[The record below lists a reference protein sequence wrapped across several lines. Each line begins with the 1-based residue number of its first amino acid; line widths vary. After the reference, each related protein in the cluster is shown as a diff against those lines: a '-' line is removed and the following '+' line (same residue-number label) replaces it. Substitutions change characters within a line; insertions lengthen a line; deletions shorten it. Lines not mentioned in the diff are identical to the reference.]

1 MIKLDPINTNAPYV
15 IFLIILFI
23 FGLARQ
29 LEGDRLQ
36 LFFRSFLNTNLV
48 DQQLRQERAF
58 SRLAIF
64 LFILVMMIIATY
76 LTLYFHEIDLFL
88 DFSFIGLF
96 TGVIVSL
103 AILTTFRVALYSLL
117 AWLFNLEALQ
127 QHHTFHWLLTN
138 VVLCSII
145 LTVSIVGFYGP
156 TIIQSVFLQ
165 AGFWVIITFYVIRIL
180 RIAYISST
188 DFRVPLA
195 YNFLYICALEILPLL
210 VIATVI
216 SRQFVG

>member
-1 MIKLDPINTNAPYV
+1 MIKLELINTNAPYIV
-15 IFLIILFI
+15 FLTILLTI
-23 FGLARQ
+23 GLARL
-29 LEGDRLQ
+29 LEGERLQ

-88 DFSFIGLF
+88 DFSFTGLF
-96 TGVIVSL
+96 TAVIVSL

-117 AWLFNLEALQ
+117 AWLFNLEGLQ

-138 VVLCSII
+138 VVLCSV
-145 LTVSIVGFYGP
+145 LLPVSIVGFYGP

-165 AGFWVIITFYVIRIL
+165 VGFWVIITFYVIRIL

>member
-127 QHHTFHWLLTN
+127 QHHTFHWLFKQCCIVFYYTTRVHSRLLWSN
-138 VVLCSII
+138 DNSICFFYKQ
-145 LTVSIVGFYGP
+145 GFG
-156 TIIQSVFLQ
+156 
-165 AGFWVIITFYVIRIL
+165 
-180 RIAYISST
+180 
-188 DFRVPLA
+188 
-195 YNFLYICALEILPLL
+195 
-210 VIATVI
+210 
-216 SRQFVG
+216 

>member
-1 MIKLDPINTNAPYV
+1 M
-15 IFLIILFI
+15 
-23 FGLARQ
+23 
-29 LEGDRLQ
+29 
-36 LFFRSFLNTNLV
+36 

-127 QHHTFHWLLTN
+127 QHHTFHWLLNN

-145 LTVSIVGFYGP
+145 LPVSIVGFYGP
-156 TIIQSVFLQ
+156 TIIQSVFFTSRVLGNHNLLCHSYSANCLYQ
-165 AGFWVIITFYVIRIL
+165 LNRLPSA
-180 RIAYISST
+180 IS
-188 DFRVPLA
+188 
-195 YNFLYICALEILPLL
+195 I
-210 VIATVI
+210 
-216 SRQFVG
+216 